1 MTKTELSRA
10 VRLAQSDA
18 DLPTFLGPGSSE
30 SLNNM
35 FEGFGLINFPA
46 KDVTLVALAALV
58 RHQCLMMNGNLDHDA
73 LEEIANVGRRKFNVV
88 GFGADAVELER
99 NAKPPNWYANLTD

>member
-10 VRLAQSDA
+10 VMLAQSDA

-30 SLNNM
+30 SLNNT
-35 FEGFGLINFPA
+35 FEGFGLTSFPA
-46 KDVTLVALAALV
+46 KDVTLVALAALI
-58 RHQCLMMNGNLDHDA
+58 RHQCVMMNGDLDHDA
-73 LEEIANVGRRKFNVV
+73 LEEIDSVGRHKFNVV
-88 GFGADAVELER
+88 GFGADDVELER